1 MRSDQIFVSFEVGE
15 RFFYGTLSPVSG
27 MAAQSNDR
35 YHLTINGLYYGVL
48 RRLES
53 GWLFD
58 NRWNWDSIGPE
69 LGRQVEEWER
79 EH

>member
-1 MRSDQIFVSFEVGE
+1 MNSDKIFVSFEVDG
-15 RFFYGTLSPVSG
+15 RFHRGTLSPVSG
-27 MAAQSNDR
+27 MAAQRNDR
-35 YHLTINGLYYGVL
+35 FHLSIDGFYYGVL

-53 GWLFD
+53 GWLFN
-58 NRWNWDSIGPE
+58 NRWNWDSIAEE